1 MPKHDP
7 PGDDA
12 ALLEL
17 ERELME
23 LDRAIRAADENREA
37 INYALFE
44 RDELMARIFTT
55 PAAGLAG
62 LAVQARAYLSEREV
76 EFADSE
82 GEGPLDFPHMDPVLA
97 HGILALADPVAGWA
111 RWPGDAE
118 QHSQWIENA
127 RRRNRPDL
135 AKHREQLAAPIEPVI
150 GHLKEYHRMGRNY
163 FAHASGD
170 AINPV
175 LAAAG

>member
-37 INYALFE
+37 INYALFDR

-62 LAVQARAYLSEREV
+62 LAVQACAILAAGPSRVTIRREATADIGAPRSLMKTYRPSFCSRWRRRRPGGTVFARQLRGGRSRLLSERIMG
-76 EFADSE
+76 FSQPNPSDRR
-82 GEGPLDFPHMDPVLA
+82 FPM
-97 HGILALADPVAGWA
+97 
-111 RWPGDAE
+111 AE
-118 QHSQWIENA
+118 ISP
-127 RRRNRPDL
+127 RRRM
-135 AKHREQLAAPIEPVI
+135 IEDMTV
-150 GHLKEYHRMGRNY
+150 RNL
-163 FAHASGD
+163 SS
-170 AINPV
+170 AI
-175 LAAAG
+175 A

>member
-17 ERELME
+17 EHELME
-23 LDRAIRAADENREA
+23 LDRAIRAAEENREA
-37 INYALFE
+37 IDYALFDR
-44 RDELMARIFTT
+44 RDDLMARIFDT

-82 GEGPLDFPHMDPVLA
+82 GEGPLDFPHMGAVLA

-111 RWPGDAE
+111 R
-118 QHSQWIENA
+118 
-127 RRRNRPDL
+127 
-135 AKHREQLAAPIEPVI
+135 
-150 GHLKEYHRMGRNY
+150 
-163 FAHASGD
+163 
-170 AINPV
+170 
-175 LAAAG
+175 

>member
-37 INYALFE
+37 INYALFDR
-44 RDELMARIFTT
+44 RDELMARIFNT

-62 LAVQARAYLSEREV
+62 LAVQARAYLSEHEV
-76 EFADSE
+76 EFADSVRC
-82 GEGPLDFPHMDPVLA
+82 GPYPAVRPRGPLGRVAQIAEHKYCRPQARPFRLGFPRKVPVF
-97 HGILALADPVAGWA
+97 
-111 RWPGDAE
+111 
-118 QHSQWIENA
+118 
-127 RRRNRPDL
+127 
-135 AKHREQLAAPIEPVI
+135 PICPPAT
-150 GHLKEYHRMGRNY
+150 L
-163 FAHASGD
+163 
-170 AINPV
+170 
-175 LAAAG
+175 